1 MKVSADT
8 LATQILREASRF
20 VGLRE
25 VRKNSD
31 WDNPKTPERDYAL
44 AEELRKLM
52 RPSPWEEGWAYCYTG
67 DIEVLSES
75 GWLPFSDSRRI
86 FEQGVRVVQ
95 VNSRNEASLT
105 QPIGFV
111 EKTHVGHLVR
121 IKHKGMD
128 VTTDP
133 EHRFWG
139 SWQRSDLDLRPIRTL
154 TSELRIPPIASYRED
169 NSAFTDLD
177 LEFAAAYIAD
187 GYRHTHHGKP
197 VCEFRVSMPRKMAI
211 LESWNPSS
219 TSTDNKTYHPDT
231 KTPLTKFR
239 FDRPI
244 RFDQIFADED
254 EYKSIRWPWAL
265 SLSSRQARVFL
276 NACTEW
282 SGEIR
287 CHSAQIRTAR
297 EGHANVFLALAA
309 LGGYQAKL
317 TKTINKSGYNVG
329 GSLWHVRYAD
339 REGRNKMVRG
349 QNVSIIETNG
359 TDLFCLQVPEG
370 RLLIRDRSGST
381 YICGNCAAY
390 TEGVVAAAL
399 RSLEFPETKIQ
410 RWHKVMTPHCVTSA
424 GNFRA
429 RKLLT
434 DQPDRGAIW
443 LARHGSTSNGHAGI
457 VSAASGKSMATIE
470 ANTSLDP
477 TTPAKDREG
486 DWITT
491 RVRSIGG
498 TGSLKTMGF
507 VTPASILALL
517 EA

>member
-52 RPSPWEEGWAYCYTG
+52 RPSPWEEGWAYC
-67 DIEVLSES
+67 
-75 GWLPFSDSRRI
+75 
-86 FEQGVRVVQ
+86 
-95 VNSRNEASLT
+95 
-105 QPIGFV
+105 
-111 EKTHVGHLVR
+111 
-121 IKHKGMD
+121 
-128 VTTDP
+128 
-133 EHRFWG
+133 
-139 SWQRSDLDLRPIRTL
+139 
-154 TSELRIPPIASYRED
+154 
-169 NSAFTDLD
+169 
-177 LEFAAAYIAD
+177 AAY
-187 GYRHTHHGKP
+187 
-197 VCEFRVSMPRKMAI
+197 C
-211 LESWNPSS
+211 
-219 TSTDNKTYHPDT
+219 
-231 KTPLTKFR
+231 
-239 FDRPI
+239 
-244 RFDQIFADED
+244 
-254 EYKSIRWPWAL
+254 
-265 SLSSRQARVFL
+265 
-276 NACTEW
+276 
-282 SGEIR
+282 
-287 CHSAQIRTAR
+287 
-297 EGHANVFLALAA
+297 
-309 LGGYQAKL
+309 
-317 TKTINKSGYNVG
+317 
-329 GSLWHVRYAD
+329 
-339 REGRNKMVRG
+339 
-349 QNVSIIETNG
+349 
-359 TDLFCLQVPEG
+359 
-370 RLLIRDRSGST
+370 
-381 YICGNCAAY
+381 
-390 TEGVVAAAL
+390 EGVVAAAL

-434 DQPDRGAIW
+434 DQPERGAIW
-443 LARHGSTSNGHAGI
+443 LARHGTSSNGHAGI
-457 VSAASGKSMATIE
+457 VSAASGKSMSTIE